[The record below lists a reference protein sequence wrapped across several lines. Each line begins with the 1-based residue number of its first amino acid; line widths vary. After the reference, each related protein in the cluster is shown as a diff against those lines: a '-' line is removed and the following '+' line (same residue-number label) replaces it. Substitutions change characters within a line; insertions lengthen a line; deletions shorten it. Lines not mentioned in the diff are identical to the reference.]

1 MLHLPLTQATTPK
14 GGGSLKKCYLTPFS
28 LVSVWFSVCCLL
40 LGLIHFFNSSTQEYW
55 LQALCFD
62 YVSITEQK
70 EYWRLLTGHIVH
82 SSFNHLFWDLLAFS
96 FASIYVERKNRAIY
110 IVTTLFSI
118 TCLNLY
124 LLSPL
129 TDVAQYSGLSGVLY
143 SVITVAA
150 WQWQRDNKGLL
161 GWAPLLII
169 VMKTLL
175 EIVRNDAVFVS
186 EGWDLFAESHLIGL
200 ITGIMIMMA
209 LTCRKIIY
217 SAILLLT
224 IQGCSIAAYTPV
236 VGYAVTG
243 SGDETLR
250 NDAIFNQYINVP
262 LKLTNSDK
270 KWFLKKFNKGRYTIE
285 VVNENEH
292 KELICDLSK
301 PDASMIISDIYNDAI
316 HGQRMYQASV
326 MCDSKTYLNI
336 MLNVWSVDLEE
347 SLLLGNQ
354 KSSP

>member
-14 GGGSLKKCYLTPFS
+14 GGGSLKKCYLAPFS
-28 LVSVWFSVCCLL
+28 LVSVWFSACCLL

-62 YVSITEQK
+62 YVSIAEQK
-70 EYWRLLTGHIVH
+70 EYWRLLTGHVVH

-96 FASIYVERKNRAIY
+96 FASIYVERKSRAIY

-129 TDVAQYSGLSGVLY
+129 TDISQYSGLSGVLY

-186 EGWDLFAESHLIGL
+186 EGWDLFEEAHLL
-200 ITGIMIMMA
+200 GI
-209 LTCRKIIY
+209 Y
-217 SAILLLT
+217 
-224 IQGCSIAAYTPV
+224 
-236 VGYAVTG
+236 VG
-243 SGDETLR
+243 S
-250 NDAIFNQYINVP
+250 
-262 LKLTNSDK
+262 
-270 KWFLKKFNKGRYTIE
+270 
-285 VVNENEH
+285 
-292 KELICDLSK
+292 
-301 PDASMIISDIYNDAI
+301 IISI
-316 HGQRMYQASV
+316 
-326 MCDSKTYLNI
+326 T
-336 MLNVWSVDLEE
+336 
-347 SLLLGNQ
+347 LLI
-354 KSSP
+354 KEKCRS